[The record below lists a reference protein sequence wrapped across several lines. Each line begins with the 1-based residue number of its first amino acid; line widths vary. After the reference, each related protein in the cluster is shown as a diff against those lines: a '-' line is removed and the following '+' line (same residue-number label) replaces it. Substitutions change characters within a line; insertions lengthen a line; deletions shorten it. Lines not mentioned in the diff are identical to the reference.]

1 MDIIGLALLDYQSN
15 QYTEDITT
23 YSSIAGDDILPLP
36 YLFRDFSQMP
46 KIEQKALKLTNG
58 KTLDIGC
65 GAGVHSMWLQ
75 QKGVD
80 VVALDSSPGAVA
92 VCKNKGIHKVVLGA
106 INDCE
111 LDTFDTLLLLMNGVG
126 LAGTLKN
133 LPNFLNRLKGLLN
146 PGGQILL
153 DSSDIIYMFE
163 SDDDGGYWIDASQEY
178 YGNVVFSMEYKL
190 MKGPD
195 FPWLYV
201 DFEKLKTIAKSCGL
215 FCELMQKGPHF
226 DYLAKL
232 TRL

>member
-1 MDIIGLALLDYQSN
+1 MDVFGSALLDYQSN
-15 QYTEDITT
+15 QYSEDINT
-23 YSSIAGDDILPLP
+23 YSSIAGEDSLPLP

-46 KIEQKALKLTNG
+46 KIEQKALKLAKG

-80 VVALDSSPGAVA
+80 VVALDRSRGAVE
-92 VCKNKGIHKVVLGA
+92 VSKNRGVHKVVLGD
-106 INDCE
+106 INNFE
-111 LDTFDTLLLLMNGVG
+111 SDTFDTLLLLMNGVG

-146 PGGQILL
+146 SGGQILL
-153 DSSDIIYMFE
+153 DSSDIIYMFDKDE
-163 SDDDGGYWIDASQEY
+163 DGGYWIDASQGY
-178 YGNVVFSMEYKL
+178 YGNVIFRMEYKL
-190 MKGPD
+190 MKGAD

-201 DFEKLKTIAKSCGL
+201 DFENLKATAKSCGL
-215 FCELMQKGPHF
+215 ICELIKKGPHF

-232 TRL
+232 TCL